1 MTSINQKYQTVI
13 GLEVHIQL
21 NTLSKA
27 FSGECN
33 LFDTAPNIHIS
44 PVTLALPGTL
54 PRVNK
59 MHVEKALKLALALGC
74 TIPLQMNFDR
84 KNYFYPDLPKGYQ
97 ITQDKNP
104 VGRGGSW
111 TFTTNGQSRT
121 IRIHH
126 IHMEE
131 DAGKSNHDQHPL
143 YSTIEYN
150 RAGTPLIE
158 LVTEPQFDSGQEVYD
173 FLTSLQQLVQ
183 YLDIS
188 DGNMEEGSI
197 RCDCNVSI
205 MPEGSTLLGERCE
218 IKNVNSRRFAR
229 EAISYEAGRQQAM
242 IEQGVAIQ
250 RTTLLYDTVKGITIP
265 MRKKEGE
272 NDYRYFP
279 EPDLSP
285 INLNKAWIEE
295 IKQSMGILPDEALK
309 LLVSKGLSKEDAEKI
324 CQQKLWFEYFVR
336 LTEKNLLPANIL
348 AIILVNKVLPFAET
362 SQRDA
367 TLLISDTNMA
377 ELTEMYNGGKV
388 GKSQILSVLL
398 PALLEQADAN
408 VWDLAN
414 QHNLIID
421 QNEDTL
427 SAYIDEVLLQNPE
440 KVKEYL
446 KGKSGLIGFFMGQVK
461 LKSATAL
468 DAALLKN
475 QLEAALEKQRVKS

>member
-1 MTSINQKYQTVI
+1 
-13 GLEVHIQL
+13 
-21 NTLSKA
+21 
-27 FSGECN
+27 
-33 LFDTAPNIHIS
+33 
-44 PVTLALPGTL
+44 
-54 PRVNK
+54 
-59 MHVEKALKLALALGC
+59 
-74 TIPLQMNFDR
+74 
-84 KNYFYPDLPKGYQ
+84 
-97 ITQDKNP
+97 
-104 VGRGGSW
+104 
-111 TFTTNGQSRT
+111 
-121 IRIHH
+121 
-126 IHMEE
+126 
-131 DAGKSNHDQHPL
+131 
-143 YSTIEYN
+143 
-150 RAGTPLIE
+150 
-158 LVTEPQFDSGQEVYD
+158 
-173 FLTSLQQLVQ
+173 
-183 YLDIS
+183 
-188 DGNMEEGSI
+188 
-197 RCDCNVSI
+197 
-205 MPEGSTLLGERCE
+205 
-218 IKNVNSRRFAR
+218 
-229 EAISYEAGRQQAM
+229 
-242 IEQGVAIQ
+242 
-250 RTTLLYDTVKGITIP
+250 
-265 MRKKEGE
+265 
-272 NDYRYFP
+272 
-279 EPDLSP
+279 
-285 INLNKAWIEE
+285 LNKAWIEE

-377 ELTEMYNGGKV
+377 ELTDMYNGGKV

-414 QHNLIID
+414 QHKLIID